1 MARIEAAC
9 ALGKIVDYIGIGPVY
24 GTKSKPDHDPP
35 IGLTIRLNIL
45 RKLYIPHLYL
55 GAAVDIKQK
64 CV

>member
-45 RKLYIPHLYL
+45 RKLIHFYL